1 MNTIYSGYYLLWAL
15 WAVSGCL
22 FFYYFI
28 KELRW
33 ISTFFQ
39 IIGIAKVGELSMS
52 ILIIYW
58 PILLIGDYIRKVFLS
73 FSDYFLPF
81 YYVGIVL
88 FFCSPCT
95 LFIKTRKAEILNRF
109 IKI

>member
-1 MNTIYSGYYLLWAL
+1 MVVCPKLSAY
-15 WAVSGCL
+15 
-22 FFYYFI
+22 

-39 IIGIAKVGELSMS
+39 IIGIVKVGELSMS

-73 FSDYFLPF
+73 FFDYFLPF
-81 YYVGIVL
+81 YYIGIVL
-88 FFCSPCT
+88 FFCSPCK
-95 LFIKTRKAEILNRF
+95 LFIKTLKIEIIIGL
-109 IKI
+109 